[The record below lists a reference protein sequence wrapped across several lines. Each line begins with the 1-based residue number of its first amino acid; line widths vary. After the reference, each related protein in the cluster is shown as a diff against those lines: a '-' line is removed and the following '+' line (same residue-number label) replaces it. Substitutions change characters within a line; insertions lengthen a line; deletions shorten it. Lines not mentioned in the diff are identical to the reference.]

1 MMPVPRNGLIW
12 VTAGLAALSVGL
24 AARTLPARLAGESG
38 LPPPPA
44 ASEAP
49 ALAEVSLEPI
59 LAWSPF
65 GRPARPAGPAGES
78 GSGLTLHG
86 VVIARGAEASNA
98 IVSGPGEPARA
109 YAVGQEIAADATLA
123 EVHRDHVVLIVA
135 GQRETLSFPES
146 RGEPDPAS
154 GQTDSG
160 AAALRA
166 LTTGDGDATGDAAGE
181 DAPVEGR

>member
-1 MMPVPRNGLIW
+1 MMPAPRNGPVW
-12 VTAGLAALSVGL
+12 MTAGLAALSVGL
-24 AARTLPARLAGESG
+24 AARTLPARFAGESG
-38 LPPPPA
+38 VPPPA

-78 GSGLTLHG
+78 GLGLTLHG
-86 VVIARGAEASNA
+86 VVIASGAEASSA

-109 YAVGQEIAADATLA
+109 YAVGQEIAQDATLA
-123 EVHRDHVVLIVA
+123 EVHGDHVVLIVA
-135 GQRETLSFPES
+135 GRREALSFPEN
-146 RGEPDPAS
+146 RGEADPAA

-160 AAALRA
+160 VAALRA
-166 LTTGDGDATGDAAGE
+166 ITTGEGEAAGD